1 MSVEDKQDSVELD
14 LKKTISE
21 LNDRVSMIESISADR
36 ITELEKV
43 VIELEDRIRKL
54 EWLKNNDN

>member
-1 MSVEDKQDSVELD
+1 MSVEDEQDSAELD

-43 VIELEDRIRKL
+43 VIELEERIRQL
-54 EWLKNNDN
+54 EWRNWNF

>member
-1 MSVEDKQDSVELD
+1 MLFTDKYPKLQDSNEL
-14 LKKTISE
+14 T
-21 LNDRVSMIESISADR
+21 DRVSMIESVLADR

-54 EWLKNNDN
+54 EWSNRNEIR

>member
-1 MSVEDKQDSVELD
+1 MSVEDKQNSSELD

-43 VIELEDRIRKL
+43 LIELNDRIRQL
-54 EWLKNNDN
+54 EWRNWNF

>member
-1 MSVEDKQDSVELD
+1 MSVEDKQDSAELD

-21 LNDRVSMIESISADR
+21 LTDRVSMIESISADR

-43 VIELEDRIRKL
+43 VIELEDRIRQL
-54 EWLKNNDN
+54 EWRNWNF

>member
-1 MSVEDKQDSVELD
+1 MSVEDEQDSAELD

-43 VIELEDRIRKL
+43 VIELEDRIRQL
-54 EWLKNNDN
+54 EWRNWNF